1 MIPPYN
7 KSPNNLYTLRC
18 YAGHDG
24 WFDVKTNL
32 SEADAVAEW
41 NKETNNGTQHASY
54 GHGDYF
60 AIFPAGT
67 RMVFRTED
75 SNLMIEE

>member
-1 MIPPYN
+1 MTPSYS
-7 KSPNNLYTLRC
+7 KSPNDLYTLRC
-18 YAGHDG
+18 YDWSDG

-41 NKETNNGTQHASY
+41 NKETKNGTQYASY
-54 GHGDYF
+54 SHGDYF

-75 SNLMIEE
+75 SNPND